1 MKKTFILILLLVTY
15 SNIFAFLS
23 QGNWRWRKDD
33 GNETTATW
41 MAALNTAPTITS
53 SSNVI
58 RLRLEVNSD
67 LSDDTYLEDT
77 LQYALAKGGPFINV
91 NATVGTNAFVI
102 AGSSAYVTD
111 KQATTQLLATPDD
124 LFHSGIY
131 VVSSAIL
138 NDSLPAGLHT
148 EYEWCIRPTEFI
160 KPNTVYYFRHT
171 GAVLTNNAKVSL
183 KTASTLP
190 IGLAT
195 FTAKAEGK
203 MVILEWTTASEQNN
217 DRFDIER
224 SSDAVTWI
232 KIASVK
238 GIGTTDK
245 ANNYKSQDNI
255 PLNGNNYYR
264 LKQYDKDGRFTVS
277 DTRLLKMFT
286 GNKSISVYPNPAS
299 TAINL
304 IIQNYEGTQVTA
316 TLSAVSGK
324 VVHQEIIKVDQ
335 SVTNYKLILSHKPAP
350 GLYMLKLAGENL
362 SENIKVFVQ

>member
-1 MKKTFILILLLVTY
+1 MKRTFILLLLLVTY

-58 RLRLEVNSD
+58 RLRLEVNSE

-77 LQYALAKGGPFINV
+77 LQYALAKGGPFINI
-91 NATVGTNAFVI
+91 NTTVGANAFVI
-102 AGSSAYVTD
+102 AGSSAFVTD
-111 KQATTQLLATPDD
+111 KDVTTQLLATPDD
-124 LFHSGIY
+124 LFHPGIY
-131 VVSSAIL
+131 VVSSPIL

-148 EYEWCIRPTEFI
+148 EYEWCIRPTEFV

-190 IGLAT
+190 IGLAN
-195 FTAKAEGK
+195 FTVRAEGK
-203 MVILEWTTASEQNN
+203 MVILEWTTATEQNN

-224 SSDAVTWI
+224 SADAVSWT

-238 GIGTTDK
+238 GIGASDR

-264 LKQYDKDGRFTVS
+264 LKQYDKDGSFTVS

-286 GNKSISVYPNPAS
+286 GNKSISVYPNPANAS
-299 TAINL
+299 INL
-304 IIQNYEGTQVTA
+304 LIQNYAGNQLTA
-316 TLSAVSGK
+316 TLSTLAGK
-324 VVHQEIIKVDQ
+324 MVHQEIIKVDQ
-335 SVTNYKLILSHKPAP
+335 SATNYKLNLSHKPVP
-350 GLYMLKLAGENL
+350 GLYMLQLKGENL
-362 SENIKVFVQ
+362 SESIKVIVQ